1 MAARATWVVVGTEA
15 EAEAQAQVE
24 SEAEANLEERKGE
37 AEVGNKTF
45 E

>member
-15 EAEAQAQVE
+15 EAEAQVE

-37 AEVGNKTF
+37 AEVGNKTL